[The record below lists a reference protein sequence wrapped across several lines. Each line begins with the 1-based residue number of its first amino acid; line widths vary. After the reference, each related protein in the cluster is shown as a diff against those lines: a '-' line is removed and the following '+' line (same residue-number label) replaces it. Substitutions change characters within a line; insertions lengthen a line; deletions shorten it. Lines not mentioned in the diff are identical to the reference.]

1 MAVAGIGG
9 IGPFDSAKMA
19 EAIFK
24 KIDANGDGSLD
35 KSEIQA
41 ATKGRIGPSPEL
53 ILSKFDTNHDDKL
66 SEAEF
71 KDSLKKMGGP
81 GGTGP
86 KGGMPPGGMGRMPPG
101 GAPPSGGKSGS
112 SDMNV
117 YDKKDLNKD
126 GIVTYQEK
134 IEYALQHPEEKT
146 ESHAEAN
153 DSNNTHNDNLAIT
166 HFIRK
171 LQSGMKY
178 GQQGNLGVNA
188 SGIQNRFDITA

>member
-35 KSEIQA
+35 KPEIQA

-101 GAPPSGGKSGS
+101 GAPPSDGKSGS
-112 SDMNV
+112 SDMKA
-117 YDKKDLNKD
+117 YDKRDL
-126 GIVTYQEK
+126 
-134 IEYALQHPEEKT
+134 
-146 ESHAEAN
+146 
-153 DSNNTHNDNLAIT
+153 T
-166 HFIRK
+166 HFPQLIVHKGRNYI
-171 LQSGMKY
+171 S
-178 GQQGNLGVNA
+178 A
-188 SGIQNRFDITA
+188 SVFLWFTMSPRMSFVLPDCGPEGR